1 MDKRKMYAHVYFDI
15 PGNSLGIAIYSL
27 AKIPGFSGKLDP
39 QLKDLTGHGK
49 AYSLF
54 LDTLGSG
61 RISQE
66 ELQQGRIFQY
76 NQLEEQVKKLE
87 LLGKLIA
94 KDKEAQ
100 VVIDLDDLNFWFEAK
115 LGELSSSQRDLIRK
129 KLPQDQKDSLA
140 SQFREE
146 TLSELKSVSN
156 VEELYDA
163 MQKMYISVSR
173 SISPQTGP
181 KDFKEK
187 SKYPRPSPPTFLT
200 SKEYNILY
208 YPGFRGAHHMR
219 QIPQSD
225 ALVYPK
231 GSSEQKWMQTL
242 ITNTAEYTGMPLS
255 NIKIEELDY
264 ITEVLAK
271 MFFFHLSD
279 RESYEFS
286 HFKNAAKSFAYDQ
299 VKC

>member
-140 SQFREE
+140 SQCREE

-163 MQKMYISVSR
+163 MQADGNMNIRMYAMLTGWDKELLNEWYEKGPHVDPEHRFTIR
-173 SISPQTGP
+173 SIKLNCDGALGS
-181 KDFKEK
+181 
-187 SKYPRPSPPTFLT
+187 
-200 SKEYNILY
+200 
-208 YPGFRGAHHMR
+208 RGAWLLE
-219 QIPQSD
+219 PYSD
-225 ALVYPK
+225 QPDHF
-231 GSSEQKWMQTL
+231 GHETL
-242 ITNTAEYTGMPLS
+242 PMN
-255 NIKIEELDY
+255 
-264 ITEVLAK
+264 
-271 MFFFHLSD
+271 F
-279 RESYEFS
+279 
-286 HFKNAAKSFAYDQ
+286 
-299 VKC
+299 VKL